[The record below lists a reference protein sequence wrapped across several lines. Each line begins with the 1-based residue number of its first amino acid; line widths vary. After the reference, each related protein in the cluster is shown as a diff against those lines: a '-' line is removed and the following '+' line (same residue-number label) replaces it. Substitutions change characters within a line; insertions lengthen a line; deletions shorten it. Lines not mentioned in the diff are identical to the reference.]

1 MYLCFPLLI
10 LFSFV
15 VVVLFFLLLLFLLV
29 MIAIVVTCKLIAV
42 VVAYRLAAFVV
53 TCRLVA
59 AVAVRG
65 RSFCGRQQLPSA
77 GRCLVK
83 HQYFGVTSS
92 RRLCLPAYLLLP
104 LCAVA
109 DTRLVDGG

>member
-1 MYLCFPLLI
+1 M
-10 LFSFV
+10 
-15 VVVLFFLLLLFLLV
+15 
-29 MIAIVVTCKLIAV
+29 VTC
-42 VVAYRLAAFVV
+42 RLAAVVV

-65 RSFCGRQQLPSA
+65 RLFA
-77 GRCLVK
+77 GDNNFPAPAAVFVK

-109 DTRLVDGG
+109 DTCLVDGG